1 MRQAKK
7 EIVVYEILLKG
18 ELGQQWSAWFDGLTI
33 SYDEDGNTLLHG
45 SLPDESALH
54 GVLMK
59 VRDLALPLLAL
70 RREEVDEPK

>member
-1 MRQAKK
+1 MIK
-7 EIVVYEILLKG
+7 YEIRLKG
-18 ELGQQWSAWFDGLTI
+18 ELDRQWSTWFDGLTI
-33 SYDEDGNTLLHG
+33 SYDEEGNTLLRG

-70 RREEVDEPK
+70 KREEADEPK

>member
-1 MRQAKK
+1 M
-7 EIVVYEILLKG
+7 VYEIRLKG
-18 ELGQQWSAWFDGLTI
+18 ELDEQWSTWFDGLAI
-33 SYDEDGNTLLHG
+33 SHDGKGNTILHG

-70 RREEVDEPK
+70 KREEISESK